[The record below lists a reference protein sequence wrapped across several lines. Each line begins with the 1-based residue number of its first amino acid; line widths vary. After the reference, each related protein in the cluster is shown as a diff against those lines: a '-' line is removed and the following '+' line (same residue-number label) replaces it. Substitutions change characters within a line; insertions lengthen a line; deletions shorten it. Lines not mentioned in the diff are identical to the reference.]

1 MSFLR
6 EITAAVVVVAIVV
19 VVAVWPSVCFRS
31 FVRLV
36 FALFC
41 GGIKVHF

>member
-6 EITAAVVVVAIVV
+6 EITVVVAVVVVVV

-31 FVRLV
+31 LVRLV